1 MKRILYI
8 MAACL
13 LACSGASAQIS
24 PAALQKWK
32 DRKYSMF
39 IHFGVYSKLGGVW
52 ENKPI
57 SRGLS
62 EQIRAHAAG
71 LYSDTY
77 EEVAAT
83 FDPEKWNPDSIAILA
98 KNAGMGS
105 VVITSKHHDGFALW
119 DCAFTTFDIM
129 DATPYKRDILKE
141 LSEACKRHGIAFGL
155 YFSLI
160 DWHFPAAMPVSGH
173 NSDSIPPDHH
183 TYNKNQV
190 TELLSK
196 YGPVSELWFDM
207 GSMTLAQS
215 QEMRELVHRLQ
226 PDCLI
231 GSRIGNNMGD
241 FTVMGDN
248 QEPDY
253 IIGVPWQSPA
263 SFFHETWGYRSW
275 QERGDIR
282 KKEREKLTSLVR
294 VASRGGN
301 FLLNIGPKGD
311 GTVVPFEQDA
321 LLAIGDWLKKNSE
334 AIYGTHPDPF
344 HVPFEWGSI
353 TSRDNKLYLH
363 IMTTPANNTILLPG
377 LKGKVIKAYLLE
389 DKTPV
394 KTSSTAA
401 GVTVQ
406 VPAGLDVSQWF
417 KVIVLDIPGGYSV
430 PPVNIQPLDK
440 PVVLDNNNAFKYF
453 SNATVDYNTSFT
465 STIRNAWTLAP
476 ARSGAY
482 KPVLTYAAEEKGK
495 KITLQLGTNT
505 SELELSNDEEIKLDN
520 DITQVKFGELYL
532 QGPLYS
538 GVGGTNGSLK
548 DLDVNKPWPRND
560 GKPWAKHAE
569 YKNGTQYTLPA
580 GLMTGYYVFQE
591 ITSPRTQ
598 QLLVKVTS
606 GDAVMVFLNGKNLF
620 LQNNPYKKD
629 SIVHYVLLPLSEGK
643 NQLVVKLFN
652 HFKKSLPF
660 NIDYSVPQVYY
671 RKTLPAVQMEKG
683 KYYPVSWQLA
693 KPLTPHDEMG
703 MPNLKLEISKK

>member
-1 MKRILYI
+1 MKRLLYM

-13 LACSGASAQIS
+13 LCGATASAQIS
-24 PAALQKWK
+24 PAAMQRWK

-52 ENKPI
+52 ENKPV

-83 FDPEKWNPDSIAILA
+83 FDPGKWNPDSIALLA

-105 VVITSKHHDGFALW
+105 IVITSKHHDGFALW
-119 DCAFTTFDIM
+119 DCAYTTFDII
-129 DATPYKRDILKE
+129 DATPYKKDILKE
-141 LSEACKRHGIAFGL
+141 LSDACKRHGIAFGL

-160 DWHFPAAMPVSGH
+160 DWHFPAAMPISGH

-190 TELLSK
+190 TELLTK

-207 GSMTLAQS
+207 GSMTLEQS
-215 QEMRELVHRLQ
+215 REMRELVHRLQ

-301 FLLNIGPKGD
+301 FLLNIGPEGD
-311 GTVVPFEQDA
+311 GTVVPFERET
-321 LLAIGDWLKKNSE
+321 LLAIGGWLKKNSE
-334 AIYGTHPDPF
+334 AIYGTQPDPF

-353 TSRDNKLYLH
+353 TSRENKLYLH
-363 IMTTPANNTILLPG
+363 VMSPPKDNTILLPG
-377 LKGKVIKAYLLE
+377 LKGKVKKAYLLE
-389 DKTPV
+389 NKTPL
-394 KTSSTAA
+394 KTTAT
-401 GVTVQ
+401 GEGITVQ

-417 KVIVLDIPGGYSV
+417 KVIVLEMPGGYTV
-430 PPVNIQPLDK
+430 PPVNILPLAK
-440 PVVLDNNNAFKYF
+440 SAELDHQNAFKYF

-465 STIRNAWTLAP
+465 STIKNAWTLQPSA
-476 ARSGAY
+476 SGTF
-482 KPVLTYAAEEKGK
+482 KPVLYYAAEEKDK
-495 KITLQLGTNT
+495 KIKLQLGANT
-505 SELELSNDEEIKLDN
+505 SEITLDGGEELKLDN
-520 DITQVKFGELYL
+520 DLRNTQFSQLYL
-532 QGPLYS
+532 LGPLFS
-538 GVGGTNGSLK
+538 GVGGTHG
-548 DLDVNKPWPRND
+548 DLHNIDLSKPWPRDN
-560 GKPWAKHAE
+560 GQTWTKHPE
-569 YKNGTQYTLPA
+569 YANGTQYSLPA
-580 GLMTGYYVFQE
+580 GLMTGYYALQE
-591 ITSPRTQ
+591 ITSPRAQ

-620 LQNNPYKKD
+620 IQNNPYKKD
-629 SIVHYVLLPLSEGK
+629 SIVHYVLLPLSQGK

-660 NIDYSVPQVYY
+660 NIDYAAPQVYY
-671 RKTLPAVQMEKG
+671 RKTLPPVEWEKG

-693 KPLTPHDEMG
+693 NPLTPHDEMG
-703 MPNLKLEISKK
+703 LPGLKLEITQ